1 MTAATVEQLPGKGAA
16 RRGSHRDRALATW
29 RRTRSVE
36 LKIAGHSY
44 QEIAEEL
51 GYANRGTVHKIIKEA
66 LAGREADAVDM
77 LRQVEVDRLNA
88 LQAAVWSRAIQG
100 HLPSIAAAQRLIEAR
115 CKVLGLDV
123 AVKKDPKASWV
134 CCQGP
139 QTVVIRTDDC
149 RWMGCKRHGHLKD
162 TSAREPS
169 FEGMTTA
176 ADAGRISLDLH
187 G

>member
-16 RRGSHRDRALATW
+16 RRGSHRDHALAVW

-44 QEIAEEL
+44 QQIAEEL

-88 LQAAVWSRAIQG
+88 LQAAVWPRAMQG
-100 HLPSIAAAQRLIEAR
+100 HLPSIAAAQKLIEAR

-139 QTVVIRTDDC
+139 QTVVIRDNDC
-149 RWMGCKRHGHLKD
+149 RWTGCERHG
-162 TSAREPS
+162 S
-169 FEGMTTA
+169 FTV
-176 ADAGRISLDLH
+176 
-187 G
+187 

>member
-1 MTAATVEQLPGKGAA
+1 MATL
-16 RRGSHRDRALATW
+16 

-44 QEIAEEL
+44 QEIAERL
-51 GYANRGTVHKIIKEA
+51 GHANRGTVHKIIKEV

-88 LQAAVWSRAIQG
+88 LQAAVCPGPCKG

-134 CCQGP
+134 CCQGA

-149 RWMGCKRHGHLKD
+149 RWAGCERHG
-162 TSAREPS
+162 SFAEPS
-169 FEGMTTA
+169 VSTS
-176 ADAGRISLDLH
+176 RQS
-187 G
+187 

>member
-1 MTAATVEQLPGKGAA
+1 MATL
-16 RRGSHRDRALATW
+16 

-44 QEIAEEL
+44 QQIAERL
-51 GYANRGTVHKIIKEA
+51 GYANRGTVHKIIKEV
-66 LAGREADAVDM
+66 LAGREADAVDL

-88 LQAAVWSRAIQG
+88 LQAAVWPRAIRG

-123 AVKKDPKASWV
+123 AVKKDPKADWV

-139 QTVVIRTDDC
+139 QTVVIREDDC
-149 RWMGCKRHGHLKD
+149 RWQGCKRHGRFYAG
-162 TSAREPS
+162 S
-169 FEGMTTA
+169 EGA
-176 ADAGRISLDLH
+176 LDK
-187 G
+187 

>member
-1 MTAATVEQLPGKGAA
+1 M
-16 RRGSHRDRALATW
+16 ATW
-29 RRTRSVE
+29 RRSRAIE
-36 LKIAGHSY
+36 LRVAGWKLDD
-44 QEIAEEL
+44 IAEEL

-88 LQAAVWSRAIQG
+88 LQAAVWPRALKG

-123 AVKKDPKASWV
+123 PVQKDPKADWV

-139 QTVVIRTDDC
+139 QTVVIRKDDC
-149 RWMGCKRHGHLKD
+149 RWVGCERHGSFPERSV
-162 TSAREPS
+162 SASRQS
-169 FEGMTTA
+169 
-176 ADAGRISLDLH
+176 
-187 G
+187 